1 MEWCK
6 NKSYLP
12 FDFCLEE
19 HKIIIELDG
28 EQHFRQVSN
37 WDSPEDTQIRDKYK
51 MEQANKNGYSVIRI
65 LQEDVYF
72 DKYDWVKEL
81 KDVIEK
87 IKFKFNINNNDNDND
102 NKIENIFLCKKNEY
116 KIFDIL

>member
-1 MEWCK
+1 
-6 NKSYLP
+6 
-12 FDFCLEE
+12 
-19 HKIIIELDG
+19 
-28 EQHFRQVSN
+28 
-37 WDSPEDTQIRDKYK
+37 

-87 IKFKFNINNNDNDND
+87 IKFNISNSNNDND

-116 KIFDIL
+116 NIFDKYFLKLSI